1 MSKEAEKTRVKLKI
15 CGSQFIIT
23 ADEST
28 QYIQKIAKMVD
39 DRIKAIDDSDEK
51 LSLHMS
57 TIVAALN
64 YCDQLEKE
72 RVITRELIKKTDE
85 CEAIAK
91 EATVKLNQLMI
102 ENAQLKEEKAGLHRV
117 ISELKAG
124 IYTEE
129 NNQNEQNQ
137 YISSVEDAQE
147 SIIEEQPQQYVQQ
160 EQYIPQEFPIK
171 EDFIN
176 TQSVQQE
183 QNIPQGQPIQQEQNI
198 PQSQPIQQEQYIP
211 QAQSVQQEVQ
221 KPKPFRPI
229 SKSSINATAVNTP
242 AQQEQYIPQTQPV
255 QQEVQE
261 LKPFRP
267 VRQSAVSTNTSNNM
281 PSEQVLGN
289 MKTTP
294 NKINSVKPRSAFR
307 PVSPS
312 KSGMASNIP
321 NSFSDQ
327 LYSHEKLANI
337 VTDEEI
343 SNLRKGKGKR

>member
-1 MSKEAEKTRVKLKI
+1 MSKETEKTRVKLKI

-129 NNQNEQNQ
+129 NNQNGQNQ

-147 SIIEEQPQQYVQQ
+147 SIIEEEAQKYVQQ
-160 EQYIPQEFPIK
+160 EQYIPQELPTK
-171 EDFIN
+171 GDFIN
-176 TQSVQQE
+176 TQS
-183 QNIPQGQPIQQEQNI
+183 IQQEPNI
-198 PQSQPIQQEQYIP
+198 TQSQPIQQEQYIP
-211 QAQSVQQEVQ
+211 QAQSVQQEIP
-221 KPKPFRPI
+221 KPNPFRPI
-229 SKSSINATAVNTP
+229 MKSSINATAVN
-242 AQQEQYIPQTQPV
+242 IPV
-255 QQEVQE
+255 QQEQRISQKQPVVQQEPQE

-267 VRQSAVSTNTSNNM
+267 VRQGAVSTNTSNNM
-281 PSEQVLGN
+281 PSEQILSN

-312 KSGMASNIP
+312 KSGMAGNIS

>member
-1 MSKEAEKTRVKLKI
+1 MSKETEKTRVKLKI

-129 NNQNEQNQ
+129 DNQNEQNQ
-137 YISSVEDAQE
+137 YIAPVEDIQE
-147 SIIEEQPQQYVQQ
+147 SIIEEEPQQYVQP
-160 EQYIPQEFPIK
+160 EQYI
-171 EDFIN
+171 
-176 TQSVQQE
+176 QQE
-183 QNIPQGQPIQQEQNI
+183 LP
-198 PQSQPIQQEQYIP
+198 SQQEQYVP
-211 QAQSVQQEVQ
+211 QPQ
-221 KPKPFRPI
+221 
-229 SKSSINATAVNTP
+229 P

-255 QQEVQE
+255 QQEQYVPQSQQVQQEVQKPKPFRPIMKSSINATAVNTPLQQEQHIPQTQTVQQEPQE

-267 VRQSAVSTNTSNNM
+267 VRQGAVNTNASNNV
-281 PSEQVLGN
+281 PSEQILNN

-294 NKINSVKPRSAFR
+294 NKINSVKPRNAFR

-321 NSFSDQ
+321 SSFSDQ